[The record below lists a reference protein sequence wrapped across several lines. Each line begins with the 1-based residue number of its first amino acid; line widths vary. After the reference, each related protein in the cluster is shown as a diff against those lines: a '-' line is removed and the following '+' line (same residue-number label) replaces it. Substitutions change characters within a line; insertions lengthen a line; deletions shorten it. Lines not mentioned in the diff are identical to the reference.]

1 MLKKI
6 DNYIISEFWLPF
18 ISGAGIITG
27 VWLGIDKFKEVFKLL
42 AKSGAS
48 FSTGLVILGL
58 EIPHILSI
66 TIPISVLLAA
76 FLTFQR
82 LSSQSEVI
90 AMRAAG
96 SSFTR
101 MMQPVVIVGC
111 IAMSASF
118 ILSEFVVPYTT
129 PFAKKVY
136 MLALYNDPIAKKS
149 VKGFSYFEKDQDG
162 TVKRIFYVKKLKED
176 VLKNIVIL
184 DFSKKQTTMVH
195 TANEGLWDPQKGGW
209 MLFDGT
215 SSFIKTEK
223 IKGKN
228 IDLED
233 EDALSESMHL
243 VSNFEETLIPSGINP
258 NELLKKISKVR
269 DMNFVSLKKLIDKH
283 EDNGI
288 HTDDLNDMKTK
299 LYNKFSYPVSCLF
312 VALIGACLGISSRRR
327 QVTWGYIALGMVVF
341 VFYMSQTMFDSFGSS
356 GRIEPIIAVWM
367 PNLILSLVALSCFLY
382 RAER

>member
-6 DNYIISEFWLPF
+6 DNYIVSEFWLPF
-18 ISGAGIITG
+18 VSGAGIITG

-82 LSSQSEVI
+82 LSSQSEII

-96 SSFTR
+96 TSFAR
-101 MMQPVVIVGC
+101 MMQPVILVGL
-111 IAMSASF
+111 IAMSVSF
-118 ILSEFVVPYTT
+118 SLSEFVVPYTT

-149 VKGFSYFEKDQDG
+149 VNGFSYFEKDQDG
-162 TVKRIFYVKKLKED
+162 SIQRIFYVKKLKND
-176 VLKNIVIL
+176 ILKNIVIL
-184 DFSKKQTTMVH
+184 DFSKKKTTMVH
-195 TANEGLWDPQKGGW
+195 TAREGAWDPAKGGW

-215 SSFIKTEK
+215 SSFIKSEK
-223 IKGKN
+223 PKQVKFDN
-228 IDLED
+228 PED
-233 EDALSESMHL
+233 FGEDSMHL
-243 VSNFEETLIPSGINP
+243 VSNFKETLIPSGVNP

-269 DMNFVSLKKLIDKH
+269 DMNFLALKNLIDSH
-283 EDNGI
+283 EKNGI
-288 HTDDLNDMKTK
+288 HTDNLDDMKTK
-299 LYNKFSYPVSCLF
+299 FFNKFAYPISCVF

-356 GRIEPIIAVWM
+356 GRIEPAIAVWI
-367 PNLILSLVALSCFLY
+367 PNLILSLIALMSFSY
-382 RAER
+382 RAAR